1 MEFCYNVK
9 VKCRPEMS
17 IDGMI
22 KMGSD
27 ARVEMY
33 SERRKTK
40 LSIWFHPKQLI
51 GNDLFGSKSVI
62 SS

>member
-1 MEFCYNVK
+1 
-9 VKCRPEMS
+9 MS

-27 ARVEMY
+27 ARVDIY

-40 LSIWFHPKQLI
+40 FSIWFHPKQLL